1 MTKTVLRALSG
12 AVVIAGACVAGGF
25 TATEAQAQYYYPQAQ
40 PYYYGQPQV
49 YVPPRVARK
58 QAQQERRFI
67 EKFGYQ
73 QPQPRYYRQRQQP
86 YTYDQPRGYRQPGY
100 GYGRGGYGGGGYGGA
115 YGGGYIAP
123 SPGYGTSSPGDR

>member
-1 MTKTVLRALSG
+1 MTKIISRILSG
-12 AVVIAGACVAGGF
+12 AFVIAGACIAGGL

-40 PYYYGQPQV
+40 PYYGQPQV

-86 YTYDQPRGYRQPGY
+86 YYYEQPRGYRQPGY
-100 GYGRGGYGGGGYGGA
+100 GYGRGGYGGA

-123 SPGYGTSSPGDR
+123 APGFGTSSAGDR